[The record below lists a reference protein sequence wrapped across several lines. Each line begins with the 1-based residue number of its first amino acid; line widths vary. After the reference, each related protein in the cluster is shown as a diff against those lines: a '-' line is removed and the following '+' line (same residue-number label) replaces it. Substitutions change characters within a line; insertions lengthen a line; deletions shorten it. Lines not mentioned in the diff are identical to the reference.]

1 MNIVKTCTANL
12 DGLRIMYLKKHPP
25 VIFMLFLIFQDGMK
39 FIYFNIKF
47 TLEGC
52 NEFSRYSLFLNLW
65 TGQLLS
71 GGFVQCGYT
80 APTELESPRR
90 VINLYIIIQ
99 VQSVSSTYDVI
110 KAITSIWREN
120 MLGYLTA
127 DIICS
132 EKPTAFRQRSSR
144 KTVSFEEQIMS
155 RDKYQSIFSRQM
167 EAIEFIIL

>member
-1 MNIVKTCTANL
+1 MFSPMNIVKTCTANL

-71 GGFVQCGYT
+71 SGLVQCGYM

-110 KAITSIWREN
+110 KAIASIWHEN
-120 MLGYLTA
+120 DYAWIFVSGHYLFQEA
-127 DIICS
+127 HS
-132 EKPTAFRQRSSR
+132 FPRQGSKLRLTGR
-144 KTVSFEEQIMS
+144 QCDQKL
-155 RDKYQSIFSRQM
+155 SIGN
-167 EAIEFIIL
+167 